1 MKHSPKILIVG
12 RTAWTKNNSTLNN
25 IFNGYDSEKLAYISI
40 ETQFPDT
47 DKCHLFFQLSE
58 IALIRKLLNRKI
70 KTGFKLIFPEKV
82 ENTKNNK
89 AHQHEKSIFSFVRK
103 HRLILFSFLRELLW
117 SFNGW
122 KTEEL
127 DDFIVETNPDC
138 VFFVGDPLPLMNKLQ
153 NYVVAKAQ
161 KPACVFLMDDI
172 YTYKSS
178 NGILKKIYKRMLR
191 KHSGR
196 MIKNCQLHY
205 AISPKMKKE
214 YDEIFGIDS
223 ILLTKGIDFDSVT
236 FEPKNVIT
244 PIKMVY
250 MGKLIYGRDNTLF
263 SIVEAIKKIN
273 KSGVKIQ
280 LYIYTTDLL
289 NRATK
294 KKLEV
299 ENSSFLMEP
308 VAYSE
313 VEKTLKEYDLVLF
326 VESFVKKYRNTAYLS
341 FSTKVV
347 DYLASSRAI
356 VAVGPSDS
364 APISYLEENDAAII
378 VSEINKLEE
387 KLRFIT
393 NNPDIVSEYALKG
406 FQIGEKNHDIARL
419 NDLLLTSLQTLFN
432 K

>member
-12 RTAWTKNNSTLNN
+12 RTAWTKNESTLNN
-25 IFNGYDSEKLAYISI
+25 IFNSYDSDSLSYICI
-40 ETQFPDT
+40 ETQLPDT
-47 DKCHLFFQLSE
+47 DRCRCFFQISE
-58 IALIRKLLNRKI
+58 IALIKKLFRRSEQ
-70 KTGFKLIFPEKV
+70 TGFKLINP
-82 ENTKNNK
+82 NK
-89 AHQHEKSIFSFVRK
+89 SDKISNLNLKKEQSLLSFVRRY
-103 HRLILFSFLRELLW
+103 RLILFSFLRELLW

-153 NYVVAKAQ
+153 NYIVEKAQ

-178 NGILKKIYKRMLR
+178 NGILKKIYKSMLR

-196 MIKNCQLHY
+196 MIRNCKLHF

-236 FEPKNVIT
+236 FEPKNVTT

-294 KKLEV
+294 KKLEI

-356 VAVGPSDS
+356 VAVGPADS
-364 APISYLEENDAAII
+364 APIVYLEENDAAII
-378 VSEINKLEE
+378 VSEITKLEE